1 MIYELRVTLLDVG
14 VPVWRDLQVDS
25 DSTFSNLHFALQS
38 AFNWLDIEPH
48 GFTISKSKATIADA
62 SQLKDHFQNEG
73 DVIVYTYN
81 FDTNWEHEIV
91 LQNIMEPDPDI
102 VYPICSNAEN
112 WAPDEDHTRSELLDG
127 TIRLGQKDSKEIIV
141 SINEEL
147 SYLHSEDFDSGE
159 DSEDDWEDDWEDDG
173 GQP

>member
-1 MIYELRVTLLDVG
+1 MIYELRVTLLDVS

-25 DSTFSNLHFALQS
+25 NSTFSDLHFALQS
-38 AFNWLDIEPH
+38 AFNWLDIEQH
-48 GFTISKSKATIADA
+48 GFTVPKAKAAIADA
-62 SQLKDHFQNEG
+62 SQLKDHFQTEG

-91 LQNIMEPDPDI
+91 LQNIVEPDPDI

-112 WAPDEDHTRSELLDG
+112 WAPDEDHTRSEILDG
-127 TIRLGQKDSKEIIV
+127 TIHLGQKDSKEIIL

-147 SYLHSEDFDSGE
+147 SYLHSEDFDAGE
-159 DSEDDWEDDWEDDG
+159 DSEEDWEDDWEDDG